1 MPIIAARGASVEGLK
16 KLSSD
21 VSDAVDVEKANDLAR
36 DRRTDIR
43 AQNDADR
50 LVQRHHARAD
60 KARRQHDRRRRALD
74 DRRDH
79 KAQQKADERI
89 VRHLFH
95 RALEGIGRTF
105 FQSVA
110 HQAHA
115 VQEQRQ
121 TAKEG
126 DQVENRHKRFKPLL
140 LYYAAATPSR

>member
-1 MPIIAARGASVEGLK
+1 M
-16 KLSSD
+16 
-21 VSDAVDVEKANDLAR
+21 
-36 DRRTDIR
+36 
-43 AQNDADR
+43 
-50 LVQRHHARAD
+50 QRHHARAD

-140 LYYAAATPSR
+140 LYYAAARRRFRAVKYPTLTRYYFIR